1 MYIPS
6 ISHTL
11 PNSKHDVFA
20 YSSPSAKKG
29 PLSTSASNM
38 RKLEKEKTV
47 LCKNFESKKWCEYG
61 AKCKF
66 AHGTKELRIETYT
79 TATMWGLC
87 LETYRS
93 RPCLDFVSTGKW

>member
-1 MYIPS
+1 MHFRLIRISTATTILHKKRYPKFSKRKNNNTEMYIPS

-47 LCKNFESKKWCEYG
+47 LCK
-61 AKCKF
+61 KF
-66 AHGTKELRIETYT
+66 
-79 TATMWGLC
+79 
-87 LETYRS
+87 
-93 RPCLDFVSTGKW
+93 